1 MWEDELCKDG
11 GRWSLRV
18 PKTHTNKC
26 WEDLLL
32 AMVGEQFT
40 SEGEVNGVAVSV
52 KPNNDIVSIWNKSG
66 KDSDKIKILKEDI
79 ERIINVDESVGM
91 KLDYENFAEI
101 LSRPKIE
108 KKPYDTF
115 MRNQPAKG
123 TSEQ

>member
-1 MWEDELCKDG
+1 
-11 GRWSLRV
+11 
-18 PKTHTNKC
+18 
-26 WEDLLL
+26 
-32 AMVGEQFT
+32 MVGEQFT